1 MALLLM
7 SGGRHGLGAQNLG
20 GGLGALGQLP
30 GMKAPELFAQGIAR
44 IGCHTARNLADRGL
58 LAAAAVSDFLLR
70 HACFKQVGNELF
82 PVHAPII
89 TDARYCD
96 KRFLDTRFP

>member
-1 MALLLM
+1 
-7 SGGRHGLGAQNLG
+7 
-20 GGLGALGQLP
+20 
-30 GMKAPELFAQGIAR
+30 
-44 IGCHTARNLADRGL
+44 L